1 MGDDTFCFLPELL
14 YFDLHLERKISS
26 FLTPGDWDKLAVACK
41 FAASVAKVRGTGASF
56 PSAAPAASFTE
67 RPVVASPRLAG
78 ECCQSRFC
86 S

>member
-1 MGDDTFCFLPELL
+1 MVDNPFCFLPELL
-14 YFDLHLERKISS
+14 YFELYLERKISS

-56 PSAAPAASFTE
+56 PSVAPAASFTE
-67 RPVVASPRLAG
+67 RPVVASPRLAS